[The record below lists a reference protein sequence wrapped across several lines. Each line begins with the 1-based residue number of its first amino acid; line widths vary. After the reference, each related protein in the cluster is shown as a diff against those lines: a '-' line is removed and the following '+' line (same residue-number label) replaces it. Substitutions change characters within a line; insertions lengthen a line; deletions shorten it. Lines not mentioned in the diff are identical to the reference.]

1 MCETN
6 QIWSFVR
13 YFIIGVTKSLACIY
27 LKISCKSKCSIFCNY
42 KDEINKGKLHMIT
55 IGWTFFCSCDQS
67 FPNSKLIM
75 PQFCLYPLDNDFFF
89 LSKERVLLIFPF
101 PLFLWWG
108 LSCPSQR
115 WPLSMRQAQEFWSK
129 SKRSSVKYFKER
141 FFSLYYYFLFSIR
154 IVLTKL

>member
-89 LSKERVLLIFPF
+89 FVKGKSSAHLPF
-101 PLFLWWG
+101 PSLFMVG
-108 LSCPSQR
+108 FVMPI
-115 WPLSMRQAQEFWSK
+115 SK
-129 SKRSSVKYFKER
+129 MTTVHETS
-141 FFSLYYYFLFSIR
+141 
-154 IVLTKL
+154 T

>member
-13 YFIIGVTKSLACIY
+13 YFIISVTKSLACIY

-89 LSKERVLLIFPF
+89 CQRKEFCSSSLSLSFYGGVCHAHLKDDHCPWDKHKNFGVKVKEVLWSILKKDSLVFIIIF
-101 PLFLWWG
+101 
-108 LSCPSQR
+108 
-115 WPLSMRQAQEFWSK
+115 
-129 SKRSSVKYFKER
+129 YFQ
-141 FFSLYYYFLFSIR
+141 YG
-154 IVLTKL
+154 